1 VTRIRHVHLLAL
13 LIAAALLAGCGA
25 TAEDPQN
32 DPIATEPATFGTAT
46 FDASTWR

>member
-1 VTRIRHVHLLAL
+1 LT
-13 LIAAALLAGCGA
+13 AAVLLAGCGA

-32 DPIATEPATFGTAT
+32 DPTTAPASFDEAT